1 MVALPHGAVNS
12 LSHLYISSSNY
23 NNHMYFSLALFVMP
37 LGLLTHHLKYVLVI
51 IIARAHVMDIK
62 LIGDASE
69 GF

>member
-1 MVALPHGAVNS
+1 MVALPGAVNS

-23 NNHMYFSLALFVMP
+23 NNHMYFSLALLVTP
-37 LGLLTHHLKYVLVI
+37 LGLLTPHLKYVLFI
-51 IIARAHVMDIK
+51 IIIKVHVMDIK